1 MPTAALPELDA
12 QYRQLREQA
21 GLLTRE
27 SRRLLAVLGAE
38 GGEYLEGQ
46 LTNAV
51 EALAPGE
58 GCYAALLDR
67 KGHMQSDMRVLRLG
81 ADEIWIE
88 VEAVALDAARKHLE
102 TYKVGREVEI
112 ADRSESLATVSL
124 IGPAA
129 AEVSSVGPLAPEYA
143 HRELSVGSVACRAVA
158 TDMGIDLIAERSQLA
173 TLLSAL
179 TDAGAAE
186 VSEDAAEIVR
196 VESGR
201 PRYGAEMGPATI
213 PAEASI
219 VERAVDFEKGCYIG
233 QETVARLHYKGKPNR
248 FLRGLRLSEPAQ
260 AGDPLQL
267 GEREVGAIGTACV
280 SPALGPIA
288 LAVVRREAS
297 PGDRVEVGQGAGRG
311 EVVELPF
318 TGV

>member
-1 MPTAALPELDA
+1 MP
-12 QYRQLREQA
+12 
-21 GLLTRE
+21 
-27 SRRLLAVLGAE
+27 
-38 GGEYLEGQ
+38 
-46 LTNAV
+46 
-51 EALAPGE
+51 
-58 GCYAALLDR
+58 
-67 KGHMQSDMRVLRLG
+67 
-81 ADEIWIE
+81 
-88 VEAVALDAARKHLE
+88 
-102 TYKVGREVEI
+102 
-112 ADRSESLATVSL
+112 
-124 IGPAA
+124 
-129 AEVSSVGPLAPEYA
+129 
-143 HRELSVGSVACRAVA
+143 
-158 TDMGIDLIAERSQLA
+158 ERSQLA

-260 AGDPLQL
+260 AGDASTRR
-267 GEREVGAIGTACV
+267 GEVGAIGTACV